1 MNKKRLPTITVLAT
15 GGTIAST
22 AADQTTFTNYEVTEG
37 IATMLAA
44 VPGLDGIAHLRSKQ
58 VLNVDSRR
66 INNNMLIK
74 LAAAVDK
81 ELAQADVDG
90 VVVTHG
96 TDTLEETAYFLNLV
110 VKSAKPVVVVGAMR
124 PASALSADGPLNLY
138 NAILL
143 AGHRAAAGKGVLVC
157 LNDRVLAARHVT
169 KTHTSQVD
177 TFGAADLG
185 CLGQIHDGR
194 VDLFLAPT
202 RLHTLDT
209 DFTLSGLKK
218 LPAVDII
225 YDHQD
230 AGLHLYEASIQAGT
244 QGIVIA
250 GSGNGSLSPQAD
262 KGARLAMRHHIVCA
276 RGSRTGAGVVSRLE
290 KDRKRGWVSTDS
302 LNPQK
307 ARILLMLALTVTRE
321 RDVIQSYFDRY

>member
-1 MNKKRLPTITVLAT
+1 MNKKGLPNITVLAT

-22 AADQTTFTNYEVTEG
+22 AADKTTFTDYKVTQD
-37 IATMLAA
+37 IASILAA
-44 VPGLDGIAHLRSKQ
+44 VPGVENIANLRCRQ

-66 INNNMLIK
+66 INNRMLIK
-74 LAAAVDK
+74 LASAIDK
-81 ELAQADVDG
+81 ELTRADVDG

-96 TDTLEETAYFLNLV
+96 TDTLEETAYFLNLTT
-110 VKSAKPVVVVGAMR
+110 KSAKPVVIVGAMR
-124 PASALSADGPLNLY
+124 PATALSADGPLNLY

-143 AGHRAAAGKGVLVC
+143 AGHRTAAGKGVLVC
-157 LNDRVLAARHVT
+157 LNDRVHAARHVT
-169 KTHTSQVD
+169 KTHTTQVD

-185 CLGQIHDGR
+185 CLGQVHDGR
-194 VDLFLAPT
+194 VDLSQAPS

-209 DFTLSGLKK
+209 DFTLSGLKA
-218 LPAVDII
+218 LPVVDII

-230 AGLHLYEASIQAGT
+230 AGLHLYEASIKASV

-250 GSGNGSLSPQAD
+250 GTGNGSLSPQAE
-262 KGARLAMRHHIVCA
+262 KGARLAVQHHIACV
-276 RGSRTGAGVVSRLE
+276 RGSRCGSGAVSRLQR
-290 KDRKRGWVSTDS
+290 DRKRGLVSADS

-307 ARILLMLALTVTRE
+307 ARILLMLALTVTRD

>member
-1 MNKKRLPTITVLAT
+1 MNKKGLPTIVVLAT

-22 AADQTTFTNYEVTEG
+22 AADQTVFTDYTVTEG
-37 IATMLAA
+37 IDSMLAA
-44 VPGLDGIAHLRSKQ
+44 VPGLEGIAHVRCRQ
-58 VLNVDSRR
+58 VLNVDSRQ
-66 INNNMLIK
+66 INNKRLIK
-74 LAAAVDK
+74 LASAVAK

-96 TDTLEETAYFLNLV
+96 TDTLEETAYFLNLT
-110 VKSAKPVVVVGAMR
+110 VKSAKPVVVAGAMR

-143 AGHRAAAGKGVLVC
+143 ASHRTAAGKGVLIC
-157 LNDRVLAARHVT
+157 LNDRVHAARHVT

-185 CLGQIHDGR
+185 CLGQVHDGR
-194 VDLFLAPT
+194 VDLFLTPS

-209 DFTLSGLKK
+209 DFTLSGLKA
-218 LPAVDII
+218 LPTVDII

-230 AGLHLYEASIQAGT
+230 AGLHLYEASIQAGV

-250 GSGNGSLSPQAD
+250 GTGNGSLSPQAE
-262 KGARLAMRHHIVCA
+262 KGARLAVQHHIVCV
-276 RGSRTGAGVVSRLE
+276 RGSRSGSGVVSRLQR
-290 KDRKRGWVSTDS
+290 DRKRGFVSADS

-307 ARILLMLALTVTRE
+307 ARILLMLALTTTRD

>member
-1 MNKKRLPTITVLAT
+1 MNKNGLPTISVLAT

-22 AADQTTFTNYEVTEG
+22 AADQTTFTDYAVTEG
-37 IATMLAA
+37 IASMLAA
-44 VPGLDGIAHLRSKQ
+44 VPGLDTIANLRSKQ

-66 INNNMLIK
+66 ITNKMLIK
-74 LAAAVDK
+74 LASEVDK
-81 ELAQADVDG
+81 ELAQAEVDG

-157 LNDRVLAARHVT
+157 LNDRVLAARQVT
-169 KTHTSQVD
+169 KTHTTQVD
-177 TFGAADLG
+177 TFGTADLG
-185 CLGQIHDGR
+185 CLGQVHDGR
-194 VDLFLAPT
+194 VDLFLAPS

-209 DFTLSGLKK
+209 DFAISGLKK
-218 LPAVDII
+218 LPMVDVM

-230 AGLHLYEASIQAGT
+230 AGLHLYEAAIRAGT

-250 GSGNGSLSPQAD
+250 GLGNGSLSPQAE
-262 KGARLAMRHHIVCA
+262 KGARLALRHGIVCA
-276 RGSRTGAGVVSRLE
+276 RGSRTGSGIVSRLE
-290 KDRKRGWVSTDS
+290 KDRKRGLVSTDS

-307 ARILLMLALTVTRE
+307 ARILLMLALTITRD
-321 RDVIQSYFDRY
+321 RDAIQSYFDRY